1 MYHVYILE
9 SLNHKRRYIGSTQ
22 DIQKRLQYHNRGSNK
37 STKPY
42 RPYKL
47 VYTET
52 FETKREALI
61 KERQLKAYKGGNEL
75 KKLIACWDAGV
86 DNRNGL

>member
-1 MYHVYILE
+1 MYYVYILQ
-9 SLNHKRRYIGSTQ
+9 SIKCKRRYIGSTQ
-22 DIQKRLQYHNRGSNK
+22 DIKNRLEHHNRGSNK

-42 RPYKL
+42 KPYAL
-47 VYTET
+47 VYSQA

-61 KERQLKAYKGGNEL
+61 KERQLKSYKGGNEL
-75 KKLIACWDAGV
+75 KKLITCWDAGV